1 MLFDTGAFVAL
12 LDKSEKNHEYCVAFL
27 REFRGRLFTT
37 EPVLTETMYLLGPSI
52 RSQLSCVDFILK
64 GGAILIPQSMGSL
77 SRASALMDKYKDIP
91 MDFADATLVS
101 LAEEMDVV
109 EILTLDQRGF
119 GAYRIRG
126 KTAFRIWPEKE
137 HDKDRYKDRES

>member
-1 MLFDTGAFVAL
+1 MRSVLFDTGAFVAL

-77 SRASALMDKYKDIP
+77 SRASALMKKYEDIP
-91 MDFADATLVS
+91 MDFADATLVTLS
-101 LAEEMDVV
+101 EEIDTV
-109 EILTLDQRGF
+109 EVFTLDRRGF
-119 GAYRIRG
+119 CTYRVRG
-126 KTAFRIWPEKE
+126 KTAFKIWPDQW
-137 HDKDRYKDRES
+137 HVS